1 VIVMAAKAERGRR
14 SWTLA
19 VAVCVLVTCV
29 SAVALAIWSTYYA
42 HHPLWA
48 EHAAYGILA
57 NLQFNDSLEYEGY
70 LSALENT
77 FGRARFFLQPAL
89 LGLIWPRLLS
99 SPHSHVLVNALA
111 LCLYLSFLV
120 CFVHRRTGS
129 RFLAIGAAVM
139 FCSLAGLYDESG
151 GVGVPWPDYQSMF
164 ILSSAVLSLGLY
176 ALHARVRWLML
187 TGTFVTL
194 ATLARDTGA
203 AYAAI
208 VCVPI
213 LTWLLVRDAR
223 NGCGWRGVVGRL
235 AACGIP
241 ALPAMILLFGR
252 LTFFQQY
259 YLTANAIQL
268 RQPLDVAA
276 QSIWE
281 LFSRFTGVLPL
292 VCGAVLLLTGLVLGS
307 RRRRSTADFVVTWW
321 PLSFLAFLLINGYTS
336 DVTKEVMYI
345 APGLVCAMFTLGGGI
360 DMQLRQA
367 RPMVVAILSICVMGA
382 ALSATRAHDRAG
394 HPPANAVLLRNDQR
408 ALAEA
413 LASFP
418 QRVTWQ
424 SYLLYDWGTVVSA
437 LTAYDFGHYQPA
449 DNRWFHNRRN
459 YWDANFPNMDLPA
472 LQTYVLE
479 QAGAHMDLVIVL
491 AHPDEKPA
499 GMEDYSF
506 SIASFIAEGVQADAA
521 WTHYRDVDSALVGA
535 LGLYLNTRRV
545 GVKRRVE

>member
-1 VIVMAAKAERGRR
+1 MAATDERRR
-14 SWTLA
+14 QEWTLA
-19 VAVCVLVTCV
+19 VAVCVLVTGV
-29 SAVALAIWSTYYA
+29 SAAALAIWSTYYG
-42 HHPLWA
+42 HHPLWV
-48 EHAAYGILA
+48 EHAAYGLMA
-57 NLQFNDSLEYEGY
+57 NLRFNEALEHQGY

-77 FGRARFFLQPAL
+77 FGGARFFLQPAL

-111 LCLYLSFLV
+111 LCLYLGFMV
-120 CFVHRRTGS
+120 VFAHRRTGS
-129 RFLAIGAAVM
+129 RFLAISAAVM
-139 FCSLAGLYDESG
+139 FCSLTGLYDESG

-176 ALHARVRWLML
+176 ALQARVRWLVL

-213 LTWLLVRDAR
+213 LAWLLVSDAR
-223 NGCGWRGVVGRL
+223 KGCGWRGVVGRL

-241 ALPAMILLFGR
+241 ALPAVILLLGR
-252 LTFFQQY
+252 LAFFQQY

-268 RQPLDVAA
+268 RQPLDVSA
-276 QSIWE
+276 QSIWH

-292 VCGAVLLLTGLVLGS
+292 VCLAVLLLAGLLWRA
-307 RRRRSTADFVVTWW
+307 RRDWSTADFVVTWW

-336 DVTKEVMYI
+336 DVTKEVMYM

-360 DMQLRQA
+360 DMRLRQT
-367 RPMVVAILSICVMGA
+367 RPMVVAILSISVIGA
-382 ALSATRAHDRAG
+382 VWSATRAYERAG

-424 SYLLYDWGTVVSA
+424 SYSLYDWGTAVSA

-449 DNRWFHNRRN
+449 DNRWFHNRKN
-459 YWDANFPNMDLPA
+459 YWDANFPGMDLPA
-472 LQTYVLE
+472 LQAHVLE
-479 QAGAHMDLVIVL
+479 QAAQQVDMVIVL
-491 AHPDEKPA
+491 AHPQEKPA

-506 SIASFIAEGVQADAA
+506 SIASFIAQGVQADAA
-521 WTHYRDVDSALVGA
+521 WTHYRDVDSELVGA
-535 LGLYLNTRRV
+535 LGLYLNARRV
-545 GVKRRVE
+545 DVKRSVE

>member
-1 VIVMAAKAERGRR
+1 MADTDEQRQQAR
-14 SWTLA
+14 TLA
-19 VAVCVLVTCV
+19 VAVGVLVTCV
-29 SAVALAIWSTYYA
+29 SAVALAVWTTYYE
-42 HHPLWA
+42 HHPIWV
-48 EHAAYGILA
+48 EHAAYGLLA
-57 NLQFNDSLEYEGY
+57 NLQFNDSLEDQGY
-70 LSALENT
+70 LSAIEST

-111 LCLYLSFLV
+111 LCLYLSLMV

-129 RFLAIGAAVM
+129 RFLAISAAVM
-139 FCSLAGLYDESG
+139 FCSLAGLYDEAG

-176 ALHARVRWLML
+176 ALQARPRWLIV
-187 TGTFVTL
+187 TGTLVTL

-203 AYAAI
+203 AYAAFI
-208 VCVPI
+208 CVPI
-213 LTWLLVRDAR
+213 LLWLLVSDAR
-223 NGCGWRGVVGRL
+223 QGCGWRGVAGRL

-241 ALPAMILLFGR
+241 ALPAVILLFGR
-252 LTFFQQY
+252 VEFFQQY

-276 QSIWE
+276 QSIWR
-281 LFSRFTGVLPL
+281 LFSFFTGVLPL
-292 VCGAVLLLTGLVLGS
+292 VCLAILLLAGLVSRS
-307 RRRRSTADFVVTWW
+307 RRNWSTPDVVVTWW

-345 APGLVCAMFTLGGGI
+345 APGLICAVFTLGGGI
-360 DMQLRQA
+360 DMRLRQA
-367 RPMVVAILSICVMGA
+367 RPIVVAILIICVMAGGW
-382 ALSATRAHDRAG
+382 SATRAYRRAG
-394 HPPANAVLLRNDQR
+394 HPDANALLLRGDQR

-424 SYLLYDWGTVVSA
+424 SYSLYDWGTAVSV
-437 LTAYDFGHYQPA
+437 LTAYGYEHYQPA

-459 YWDANFPNMDLPA
+459 YWDSNFPGMDLPTLKA
-472 LQTYVLE
+472 YVLE
-479 QAGAHMDLVIVL
+479 QAEKQIDVVVVL
-491 AHPDEKPA
+491 TNPGQKPA

-506 SIASFIAEGVQADAA
+506 SIASFIAAGVRDNAA
-521 WTHYRDVDSALVGA
+521 WTHYRDVDSALVGS
-535 LGLYLNTRRV
+535 LGLYLNARRV
-545 GVKRRVE
+545 DVKRSVE